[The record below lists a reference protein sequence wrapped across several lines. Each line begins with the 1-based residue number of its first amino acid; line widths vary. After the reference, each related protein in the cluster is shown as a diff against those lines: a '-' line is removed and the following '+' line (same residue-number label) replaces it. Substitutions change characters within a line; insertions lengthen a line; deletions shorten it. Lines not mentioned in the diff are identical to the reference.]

1 MSRITLALALVAL
14 VACSATTTTT
24 PNGTSTA
31 IGLAPGAP
39 GASGTSSSE
48 IWVCHGNKKPKWKHV
63 AAPAVDAHHRHGD
76 RISYEHQRSGWAC
89 TK

>member
-1 MSRITLALALVAL
+1 MSRIALALSLVVL

-39 GASGTSSSE
+39 GYASNE
-48 IWVCHGNKKPKWKHV
+48 VWVCHGHKKPKWKHV
-63 AAPAVDAHHRHGD
+63 ASPAVDAHHRHGD

-89 TK
+89 TQ